1 MQASSLKEQVNSLE
15 ERKPKQRRQER
26 LFDKIT
32 ASPKAPLQGIVNVV
46 YSIKPSNQHSNRTHS
61 IMAQDDD
68 TILLSY
74 AKRLRLAFE
83 QQPDCIE

>member
-1 MQASSLKEQVNSLE
+1 MQASSLREQVISLE
-15 ERKPKQRRQER
+15 ERKPKQLSQER

-46 YSIKPSNQHSNRTHS
+46 YSIKPSNQHSDRTNL
-61 IMAQDDD
+61 MKAQDDN

-74 AKRLRLAFE
+74 AKRLSLAFE